1 MLYPLSYG
9 GRTIL
14 KHANVSTPDEVCVN
28 CGARGF
34 PGI

>member
-1 MLYPLSYG
+1 
-9 GRTIL
+9 L